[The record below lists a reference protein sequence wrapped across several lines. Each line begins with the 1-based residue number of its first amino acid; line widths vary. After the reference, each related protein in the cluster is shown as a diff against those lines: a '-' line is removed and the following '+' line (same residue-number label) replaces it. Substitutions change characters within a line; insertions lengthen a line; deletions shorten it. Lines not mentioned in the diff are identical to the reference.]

1 MTRSISTVFEISDH
15 EAGLSEEVRPRAGG
29 LRSRL
34 QGLGAD
40 EALRLQLVGVRSSKN
55 QSEHLCAG

>member
-55 QSEHLCAG
+55 